1 MSRVQL
7 ALNVSNLR
15 ESIDFYSQMFKAKP
29 HKIRSGYANFQIDN
43 PPLKLVLIETTDSE
57 RGSGPHGAL
66 NHLGVEVPTTAE
78 VQEIIAHLNTE
89 GLVVEEQMDV
99 QCCHAKQDKVWVHD
113 PSGTPWEFY
122 TIINDHSDGMS
133 QSLAEECC
141 K

>member
-7 ALNVSNLR
+7 ALNVSNLA
-15 ESIDFYSQMFKAKP
+15 ESIDFYSQMFKAEP

-43 PPLKLVLIETTDSE
+43 PPLKLVLIETTDSA
-57 RGSGPHGAL
+57 RGTGSRGAL
-66 NHLGVEVPTTAE
+66 NHLGVEVPSTNE
-78 VQEIIAHLNTE
+78 VQEIIAHLHTE

-122 TIINDHSDGMS
+122 TITDDNSDGMS
-133 QSLAEECC
+133 QRLAEGCC
-141 K
+141 